1 MRNRVLELMFVC
13 NFPPDS
19 SLFTGSFIGNPAFP
33 LNISSMTIVYE
44 RYDIVYNFPYL
55 IQIKT
60 SIWMVEEEGEP
71 LDGN

>member
-1 MRNRVLELMFVC
+1 MFVC

-33 LNISSMTIVYE
+33 LNVSSMTIVYE

-71 LDGN
+71 LDGS

>member
-33 LNISSMTIVYE
+33 LNVSSMTIVYE

-71 LDGN
+71 LDGS

>member
-1 MRNRVLELMFVC
+1 MFVC

-33 LNISSMTIVYE
+33 LNVPSMTIVYE

-71 LDGN
+71 LDGS

>member
-1 MRNRVLELMFVC
+1 MFVC

-33 LNISSMTIVYE
+33 LSNLATTIVYE

-60 SIWMVEEEGEP
+60 SIWMVEGEEGL
-71 LDGN
+71 LDGS